1 MMMNEKLEKTII
13 YYTAISWGIAY
24 FLFVWNY
31 LPILLTQSFSPLGT
45 SSYSL
50 SIQQI
55 NSLNMSPSEK
65 TYFLNLENNLYQQ
78 YQQSTNQIAL
88 IPQLALIPINQFI
101 EVELILIIPPAI
113 LLGLIYYSSKKENDD
128 E

>member
-1 MMMNEKLEKTII
+1 
-13 YYTAISWGIAY
+13 
-24 FLFVWNY
+24 
-31 LPILLTQSFSPLGT
+31 
-45 SSYSL
+45 
-50 SIQQI
+50 
-55 NSLNMSPSEK
+55 MSPSEK